1 MTDSA
6 NPKRR
11 NLWKILFGISLALN
25 LLIVGALGGAFIRK
39 GKGPTANHLASG
51 FLYMRALD
59 FKDKRALR
67 KEILRNKDG
76 RKLVKD
82 RNQASFN
89 SAVGILKSHP
99 FDRAAFENLLDEQA
113 KHAKHAKPVKTTACM
128 KQQPNCRLLLL
139 KPALTL
145 WLWLLP
151 GLPAIEGL
159 QHQLLVRVTK
169 LSLLHHY
176 RQQRLI

>member
-11 NLWKILFGISLALN
+11 NLWKILFGVSLALN
-25 LLIVGALGGAFIRK
+25 LLNVGALGGAFMRK

-82 RNQASFN
+82 RNQASYN
-89 SAVGILKSHP
+89 SAVVILKNYP
-99 FDRAAFENLLDEQA
+99 FDRAAFANLLEEQA
-113 KHAKHAKPVKTTACM
+113 KH
-128 KQQPNCRLLLL
+128 
-139 KPALTL
+139 
-145 WLWLLP
+145 
-151 GLPAIEGL
+151 
-159 QHQLLVRVTK
+159 TK
-169 LSLLHHY
+169 L
-176 RQQRLI
+176 RQSSARTVLVNHIENMTKEERLIYAQRLKDFTDNKEK

>member
-11 NLWKILFGISLALN
+11 NLWKILFGVSLALN
-25 LLIVGALGGAFIRK
+25 LLIVGALGGAFMRK

-67 KEILRNKDG
+67 DEILRDKNG
-76 RKLVKD
+76 RKLVKGK
-82 RNQASFN
+82 NQASFN

-99 FDRAAFENLLDEQA
+99 FDRVTFENLLDEQA
-113 KHAKHAKPVKTTACM
+113 KHAKLRQSLARRALVNHIEKMTKEE
-128 KQQPNCRLLLL
+128 RLIY
-139 KPALTL
+139 A
-145 WLWLLP
+145 
-151 GLPAIEGL
+151 
-159 QHQLLVRVTK
+159 
-169 LSLLHHY
+169 
-176 RQQRLI
+176 QRLKDFIDNKVK

>member
-11 NLWKILFGISLALN
+11 NLWKILFGVSLALN
-25 LLIVGALGGAFIRK
+25 LLIVGALGGAFMRK

-99 FDRAAFENLLDEQA
+99 FDRAAFENLLDEQV
-113 KHAKHAKPVKTTACM
+113 KHAKLRQDSA
-128 KQQPNCRLLLL
+128 RI
-139 KPALTL
+139 ALVNR
-145 WLWLLP
+145 
-151 GLPAIEGL
+151 IENMTKEER
-159 QHQLLVRVTK
+159 RV
-169 LSLLHHY
+169 Y
-176 RQQRLI
+176 AQRLKDFIDNKVK

>member
-11 NLWKILFGISLALN
+11 NLWKILFGVSLALN
-25 LLIVGALGGAFIRK
+25 LLIVGALGGAFMRK
-39 GKGPTANHLASG
+39 GKGPTADHLASG

-59 FKDKRALR
+59 LKDKRALR

-99 FDRAAFENLLDEQA
+99 FDRAAFENLLDEQV
-113 KHAKHAKPVKTTACM
+113 KHAKLRQDSA
-128 KQQPNCRLLLL
+128 RI
-139 KPALTL
+139 ALVNR
-145 WLWLLP
+145 
-151 GLPAIEGL
+151 IENMTKEER
-159 QHQLLVRVTK
+159 RV
-169 LSLLHHY
+169 Y
-176 RQQRLI
+176 AQRLKDFIDNKVK

>member
-11 NLWKILFGISLALN
+11 NLWKILFGVSLALN
-25 LLIVGALGGAFIRK
+25 LLIVGALGGALGGAFMRK

-89 SAVGILKSHP
+89 SAVGMLKSDP

-113 KHAKHAKPVKTTACM
+113 KHAKSRQDSA
-128 KQQPNCRLLLL
+128 RI
-139 KPALTL
+139 ALVNH
-145 WLWLLP
+145 
-151 GLPAIEGL
+151 IENM
-159 QHQLLVRVTK
+159 TK
-169 LSLLHHY
+169 EERRIY
-176 RQQRLI
+176 AQRLKDFIDNKVK